1 MTLLTRRSAL
11 ACFGAALRAEL
22 PKDAAKRPADVDEAQ
37 IPSSLDSEAQNAWV
51 LKAPKGAPLLVFLHS
66 WSATYNHTG
75 GLDEAFEECRKRGW
89 GMISPD
95 FRGPNNRPQAC
106 ASRFAIRD
114 VEDAVAFTRKRIG
127 SDPRRIY
134 LWGASG
140 GGHMALTMAHSAP
153 RLWAAVSSWVPIS
166 DLAEWHRF
174 SKLKGARYSSMIE
187 ACCGGPPGSAATDAQ
202 YRARSPIFHLS
213 KAARLP
219 IDIQAGIHDG
229 HTGSVP
235 VSHSLRAFNV
245 LAEANGLTGRKVS
258 SSDIEFITAE
268 RRLPEPL
275 ANEHVD
281 ERRAKP
287 VLFRRA
293 AGPARITLFD
303 GGHESDVGAAV
314 RWLEQ
319 FKR

>member
-1 MTLLTRRSAL
+1 MTLLTRRSTI
-11 ACFGAALRAEL
+11 ACLGAGLGAEL
-22 PKDAAKRPADVDEAQ
+22 PKDAAKRPADVDEVR
-37 IPSSLDSEAQNAWV
+37 IPSSLDGELQNAW
-51 LKAPKGAPLLVFLHS
+51 LLRAPEGAPLLVFLHS

-75 GLDEAFEECRKRGW
+75 GLDEALQECRARGW

-114 VEDAVAFTRKRIG
+114 VEDAAVFARKRLD

-140 GGHMALTMAHSAP
+140 GGHMALAMAHSAP

-174 SKLKGARYSSMIE
+174 SKLKGARYYSMIE
-187 ACCGGPPGSAATDAQ
+187 NCCGGPPGAPGTDAE

-213 KAARLP
+213 EAARLP

-245 LAEANGLTGRKVS
+245 LAEANGHAARKLS
-258 SSDIEFITAE
+258 DSDIEFITAQ
-268 RRLPEPL
+268 RRLPAGL
-275 ANEHVD
+275 TNERVE

-287 VLFRRA
+287 VLFRRV
-293 AGPARITLFD
+293 AGPARITLFE
-303 GGHESDVGAAV
+303 GGHESDVGAAI
-314 RWLEQ
+314 RWLEK